1 MSAKDYFCPI
11 SHIGFGKTETEKI
24 TKQVEII
31 ENTTFFVGVVRMYFN
46 KLAPNK
52 FQCHKNLLSA
62 KYDVRLKTYAL
73 NELLER
79 PVPGVINL
87 WHILEEAEAGKFARL
102 DKILGFIDDEGN
114 EVEMIPIEQQQKIN
128 DIMISILKAKGLN
141 FDEYIEETAYIVQ
154 VGLNRRFK
162 RNRQE
167 KKQKISKMKL
177 KNQRK
182 LGAVSETASTKSASQ
197 EAETGEKGSSAPI
210 KIKTAK
216 DFEHYRKS
224 KRPTRI

>member
-1 MSAKDYFCPI
+1 
-11 SHIGFGKTETEKI
+11 
-24 TKQVEII
+24 
-31 ENTTFFVGVVRMYFN
+31 
-46 KLAPNK
+46 
-52 FQCHKNLLSA
+52 
-62 KYDVRLKTYAL
+62 
-73 NELLER
+73 
-79 PVPGVINL
+79 
-87 WHILEEAEAGKFARL
+87 
-102 DKILGFIDDEGN
+102 
-114 EVEMIPIEQQQKIN
+114 
-128 DIMISILKAKGLN
+128 MISILKAKGLN

-182 LGAVSETASTKSASQ
+182 LGAVARPVPTKSNP
-197 EAETGEKGSSAPI
+197 EAENQENGSDFG

-216 DFEHYRKS
+216 DHEHYRKS